1 MASRNRT
8 ASFPIVRRQPGSV
21 RGSPRLERRR
31 CGLIEDADF
40 REFLATD
47 YARLVAAVALIT
59 GSRPAAEDAVQ
70 EALVRAW
77 ERTMKGEAI
86 DSLGAWVATVALNV
100 SRSGVRRKVAERR
113 ARQRLGAP
121 PTTTPERSHGEA
133 IDIERAVAA
142 LPRRQREVVVLR
154 YLLDLNTAETATT
167 LRINEGTVKSELS
180 RARAALA
187 RCLEA
192 ANMEVSNDARP

>member
-1 MASRNRT
+1 MAT
-8 ASFPIVRRQPGSV
+8 
-21 RGSPRLERRR
+21 E
-31 CGLIEDADF
+31 
-40 REFLATD
+40 
-47 YARLVAAVALIT
+47 YARLVAAVGLIT

-77 ERTMKGEAI
+77 ERTTKGEAI

-113 ARQRLGAP
+113 ARHRLGP
-121 PTTTPERSHGEA
+121 PPLLVPERSHG
-133 IDIERAVAA
+133 DTVDVERAVAA

-154 YLLDLNTAETATT
+154 YLLDLNTAEAAST
-167 LRINEGTVKSELS
+167 LRISEGTVKSELS

-187 RCLEA
+187 ELLRGQHV
-192 ANMEVSNDARP
+192 EVSNDAGP

>member
-1 MASRNRT
+1 M
-8 ASFPIVRRQPGSV
+8 
-21 RGSPRLERRR
+21 
-31 CGLIEDADF
+31 
-40 REFLATD
+40 
-47 YARLVAAVALIT
+47 AAVALVT
-59 GSRPAAEDAVQ
+59 GSRLTAEDAVQ

-77 ERTMKGEAI
+77 ERATKGDAI

-100 SRSGVRRKVAERR
+100 SRSSVRHRMAERR

-121 PTTTPERSHGEA
+121 GTTTPDRSPGETV
-133 IDIERAVAA
+133 DIERAVAG

-187 RCLEA
+187 QRLGTMNA
-192 ANMEVSNDARP
+192 EVSNDAGPR

>member
-1 MASRNRT
+1 M
-8 ASFPIVRRQPGSV
+8 
-21 RGSPRLERRR
+21 
-31 CGLIEDADF
+31 
-40 REFLATD
+40 ATD
-47 YARLVAAVALIT
+47 YARLLAAVALVT

-77 ERTMKGEAI
+77 ERTTKGEAI

-100 SRSGVRRKVAERR
+100 SRSGVRRKMAERR
-113 ARQRLGAP
+113 ARQRLGP
-121 PTTTPERSHGEA
+121 PPATMPARSHGDS

-187 RCLEA
+187 QSLGA
-192 ANMEVSNDARP
+192 VSMEVTNDAGP